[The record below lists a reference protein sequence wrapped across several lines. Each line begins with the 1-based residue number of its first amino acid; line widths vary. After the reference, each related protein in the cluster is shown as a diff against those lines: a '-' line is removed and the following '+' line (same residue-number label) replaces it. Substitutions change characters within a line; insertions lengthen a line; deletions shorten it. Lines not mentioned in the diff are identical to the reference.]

1 MKATLRAAYD
11 KAQAAYEAA
20 YEAAYFD
27 TSLDWDTV
35 VRPLFDAAEEAY
47 KAWLSAPVPGGFR
60 VTAVGLN
67 PATRQIDLPVEY
79 IARDR
84 IEAIRWANC
93 NQDYIRNVKIE
104 EIA

>member
-20 YEAAYFD
+20 YLD
-27 TSLDWDTV
+27 TSLDWDKV
-35 VRPLFDAAEEAY
+35 VVPLWHAAENAY
-47 KAWLSAPVPGGFR
+47 KAWLAAPVPGGFR

-104 EIA
+104 EIK